1 MKSRITHILGSFS
14 FHIGLIVAGLG
25 LDQLTKWWAVSRL
38 SPSLDFPQGEVVRV
52 WGDFFRFQLAYNSG
66 AAFSSR
72 PQSILPF
79 LSPTVFFLLISLIA
93 VSVLTWFY
101 LSLKKQDWLS
111 HLGIAM
117 IVCGALGNFVDRMR
131 IGKVVDFIDCDF
143 PDFIMLRWPTFN
155 VADCFVTVGVAVVLL
170 APLIYKLLKFPLNG
184 TAQKDKKNDAKNNCQ

>member
-1 MKSRITHILGSFS
+1 
-14 FHIGLIVAGLG
+14 
-25 LDQLTKWWAVSRL
+25 
-38 SPSLDFPQGEVVRV
+38 
-52 WGDFFRFQLAYNSG
+52 
-66 AAFSSR
+66 
-72 PQSILPF
+72 
-79 LSPTVFFLLISLIA
+79 
-93 VSVLTWFY
+93 
-101 LSLKKQDWLS
+101 
-111 HLGIAM
+111 M